1 MQRQSL
7 GSPGSKVQVNG
18 LVLVKEDVHSNIP
31 SSSTS
36 DLSSQKP
43 FSIDDDDD
51 DGEEDKLQKKLHRPH
66 DTKKFIHL
74 IPVLTLF
81 CILVLYLS
89 SHSPSQSGSFFIF
102 WFCFVFSLSEWDKW

>member
-7 GSPGSKVQVNG
+7 GSPGSKVHVNG
-18 LVLVKEDVHSNIP
+18 LVLVKEDVHSSNIP

-51 DGEEDKLQKKLHRPH
+51 DDGEEDKLQKKLHRPH
-66 DTKKFIHL
+66 DKKKFIHL

-89 SHSPSQSGSFFIF
+89 SHSPSQSGNFFIF
-102 WFCFVFSLSEWDKW
+102 LVLFCFLSF

>member
-7 GSPGSKVQVNG
+7 GSPGSKVHVNG

-66 DTKKFIHL
+66 DKDKKKFIHL

-102 WFCFVFSLSEWDKW
+102 LVLFCFLSF